1 MQWLKDDMEP
11 INKTFLH
18 EEIKK
23 DNSGSEKSSRNFK
36 YAVKTK
42 TSMKE
47 LEKLKN
53 SPECNFF

>member
-1 MQWLKDDMEP
+1 MEP
-11 INKTFLH
+11 ISKTFIH
-18 EEIKK
+18 GEIKK
-23 DNSGSEKSSRNFK
+23 DNSGNEKSSRNFK

-53 SPECNFF
+53 SPGCNFF